1 MVLNTE
7 PKTRLI
13 VGEFAG
19 LQAAFPDP
27 SPKIHKNRTGLRKFG
42 AAASRLLVHTVATM
56 EFATKHECI
65 VVCGGGVDLGHHLD
79 RHHLTRR
86 VCRAFNRDILALCHR
101 LGVAA
106 ICFKN
111 QRQTQTLESAGP
123 CVLWLAKPV
132 RVQPEFRV
140 FLHRGALHQF
150 GLGIGDFFDG
160 GVFQCPQFMAVFQTK
175 AQPTVCTSRLH
186 RLVGHGVVVLA

>member
-1 MVLNTE
+1 M
-7 PKTRLI
+7 
-13 VGEFAG
+13 
-19 LQAAFPDP
+19 
-27 SPKIHKNRTGLRKFG
+27 HKNRTGLRKFG
-42 AAASRLLVHTVATM
+42 AAASRLFVHTVATM
-56 EFATKHECI
+56 EFETKHECI

-86 VCRAFNRDILALCHR
+86 VCRAFNRDILALCHS

-106 ICFKN
+106 IGVKN
-111 QRQTQTLESAGP
+111 QRQAQALESARP

-150 GLGIGDFFDG
+150 GFGIGDFFDG
-160 GVFQCPQFMAVFQTK
+160 GVFQCPQFVAVFQTK
-175 AQPTVCTSRLH
+175 AQPTVCTCRLH
-186 RLVGHGVVVLA
+186 RLVGHGVAVLA